1 MGLSGYDNT
10 LAAKTDLE
18 QTTDSGRAILSLG
31 VNNLTCSR
39 NEQVLFSGI
48 SFSVQAGQ
56 LLMIEGA
63 NGSGKTSLLKT
74 LCGFIQPDE
83 GEVLW
88 RGDDIRGCMDEYLIE
103 MNYIGHNNG
112 IKHGL
117 TCAENL
123 KIASVLAATVEAED
137 PGTLLKQY
145 GLGDY
150 INTPAQMLSSGQRRR
165 LALARLAVSRARI
178 WILDEPFT
186 SLDEKGKNFIKAQML
201 RHLGNGG
208 IIVLTSHEPVHLDK
222 AAPVTIRL

>member
-10 LAAKTDLE
+10 LAARTDLADR
-18 QTTDSGRAILSLG
+18 TDSGRAILSLG
-31 VNNLTCSR
+31 VNDLACSR
-39 NEQVLFSGI
+39 NEQILFSGI
-48 SFSVQAGQ
+48 SFSVHAGQ

-88 RGDDIRGCMDEYLIE
+88 RGGNIRHCMDDYLAE
-103 MNYIGHNNG
+103 MSYIGHNNG
-112 IKHGL
+112 VKSGL

-123 KIASVLAATVEAED
+123 KVAGVLSAYGDRVD
-137 PGTLLKQY
+137 PAVILPQY
-145 GLGDY
+145 GLGEY
-150 INTPAQMLSSGQRRR
+150 IHTPAQMLSSGQRRR

-186 SLDEKGKNFIKAQML
+186 SLDEKGKTFIKAQLL
-201 RHLGNGG
+201 RQLANGG
-208 IIVLTSHEPVHLDK
+208 IIVLTSHEPIHLEE
-222 AAPVTIRL
+222 ASPMTVRL